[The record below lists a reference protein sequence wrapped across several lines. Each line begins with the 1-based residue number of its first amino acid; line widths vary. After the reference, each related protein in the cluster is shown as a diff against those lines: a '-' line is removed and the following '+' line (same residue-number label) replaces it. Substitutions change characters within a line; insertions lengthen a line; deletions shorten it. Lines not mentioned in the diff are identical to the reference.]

1 LIQSEP
7 PLETDETLMLRFG
20 RGDAAAFE
28 ALYRRH
34 EAPVFRYLLRSVR
47 NEAAA
52 NDLLQEVWF
61 AVARS
66 ADRYQPTAKFTTWLY
81 TIAHNKM
88 VDAIRASRPTESL
101 EIAADFADD
110 AVIDKMPA
118 ADARWEPVNVL
129 QARDQAQ
136 ALVRAVEQLP
146 AEQRSAFLL
155 QAEADMSV
163 DDIAAAT
170 GASFE
175 TTKSRLRYART
186 KLRRLLWE
194 FA

>member
-1 LIQSEP
+1 
-7 PLETDETLMLRFG
+7 MLRFG

-66 ADRYQPTAKFTTWLY
+66 AARYQPTAKFTTWLY

-88 VDAIRASRPTESL
+88 VDTLRASRPTESL
-101 EIAADFADD
+101 EVAADFADD

-118 ADARWEPVNVL
+118 ADARCEPVNVL
-129 QARDQAQ
+129 QAHDQAQ

-146 AEQRSAFLL
+146 PEQRSAFLL

-186 KLRRLLWE
+186 KLRQLLWE

>member
-1 LIQSEP
+1 LNQSEP

-20 RGDAAAFE
+20 CGDGAAFE

-88 VDAIRASRPTESL
+88 VDSIRASRPTESL
-101 EIAADFADD
+101 EVAADFADG

-118 ADARWEPVNVL
+118 ADARCEPINVL
-129 QARDQAQ
+129 QSRDQAQ

-146 AEQRSAFLL
+146 PEQRSAFLL

-186 KLRRLLWE
+186 KLRQLLWE

>member
-1 LIQSEP
+1 
-7 PLETDETLMLRFG
+7 MLRFG
-20 RGDAAAFE
+20 RGDGAAFE

-34 EAPVFRYLLRSVR
+34 EAPVFRYLLRNVR
-47 NEAAA
+47 DEAAA

-88 VDAIRASRPTESL
+88 VDAIRADRSTETL
-101 EIAADFADD
+101 DDAADFEDD

-118 ADARWEPVNVL
+118 ADARFEPVNVL
-129 QARDQAQ
+129 ETRDQAQ
-136 ALVRAVEQLP
+136 ALIRAVEQLP
-146 AEQRSAFLL
+146 PEQRSAFLL

-163 DDIAAAT
+163 NDIAATT

-186 KLRRLLWE
+186 KLRQLLWE